1 MSGRGLKSD
10 RTPSIF
16 ISAGNEADLYFAG
29 ILSNLHEIRT
39 CTIMTRAATDAMA
52 GIHDRMPVILN
63 SEERDAWL
71 GGSEDLRLR
80 AGAALKCW
88 PDWQFGLLDVGPELI
103 EAAK

>member
-16 ISAGNEADLYFAG
+16 ISAGNEADLYLAG